1 MLHVALESLKNFGTL
16 HVVYKYKKNC
26 LVCLKYCPPNF
37 LTRNRSFTQISQ
49 LTLLTSSSDTWYL
62 LSVTSVILKK
72 YINQNVSTHES
83 IWSKHSGRES
93 DLSGK
98 KCSKQGKINQ
108 YNYKKYILWYDTT
121 DIYIVLGN
129 IHSLLFFGEF

>member
-1 MLHVALESLKNFGTL
+1 MFRHMKA
-16 HVVYKYKKNC
+16 
-26 LVCLKYCPPNF
+26 
-37 LTRNRSFTQISQ
+37 
-49 LTLLTSSSDTWYL
+49 
-62 LSVTSVILKK
+62 
-72 YINQNVSTHES
+72 
-83 IWSKHSGRES
+83 S
-93 DLSGK
+93 DLNTVVGKVISVGK

>member
-62 LSVTSVILKK
+62 SVTSVILKK

-83 IWSKHSGRES
+83 IRSKHSGRES

-98 KCSKQGKINQ
+98 KCSKQGTINQ